1 MNAKFNTILVEVVG
15 RRVQRQDGLNDQI
28 KDLDSFR
35 EKHDLADLNSDELQI
50 LATRL
55 GMYDA
60 ADHLKAVESKH

>member
-1 MNAKFNTILVEVVG
+1 MNARFNTVLVEVV
-15 RRVQRQDGLNDQI
+15 RRRGQRQDGLNSQL

-35 EKHDLADLNSDELQI
+35 AEHDLADLNSDELQI

-60 ADHLKAVESKH
+60 AGHLKAVASKH